1 MGRVRTIIYQ
11 ISLHGSAY
19 DARKKQWSDIYSE
32 TGCKPRRGWLDPIH
46 NRSVLKGE
54 FGCSVSHLR
63 VWEKIA
69 NSNSNGI
76 ILEEDAVYDSIDTD
90 KVDRLLNSHDSVWL
104 GYRWNDM
111 GYWYNCHAYAI
122 TPDTARLL
130 IQDFKD
136 NIIPVD
142 EWVPLKLK
150 HKQNYFY
157 EKEVVTQIPRS
168 TRPSTIEEEDSP
180 MIDSSKINIITVA
193 TDETKMWPL
202 SQSCD
207 KHQINL
213 VNLGKGDSWKSEME
227 GYDGLRKVEL
237 VKNLVKDLAK
247 DEIVLFVDGYDT
259 FFTEGYETIVQ
270 RFLDFDVDILF
281 GAEQECW
288 PITDNHFYKESW
300 IDDGTPYR
308 YLNSGLYI
316 GYAGAINEFLNLPS
330 TDAKGDDQLYCQT
343 RYLKLIDGTVETEYA
358 NKVGLDYEAYI
369 FQNHDTSIK
378 IVNGQLWN
386 DKTNCC
392 GCIYHGNGG
401 KSEKD
406 FFYSLAE
413 QFGYKELSSP
423 ITRTSRDLSYKEVA
437 QDLLVTKLLSES
449 ECKDLI
455 AKSDALGGWGNL
467 DGDKFPAQEIRLK
480 KLGLWK
486 QYEVLW
492 RDRLFKI
499 CEKHWK
505 PVEYMGLRD
514 AFTMRYAMDTQ
525 KSLGLHTDASL
536 ITGSVKLN
544 DNYEGATLYFPRQ
557 DFTNLDVPVGSCIL
571 FPSQVTHGHY
581 VDELQSGVKYSL
593 TMWTSRYVG
602 DEN

>member
-1 MGRVRTIIYQ
+1 MIVYQ

-19 DARKKQWSDIYSE
+19 DARGKTWQQIYSE
-32 TGCKPRRGWLDPIH
+32 SLCKPRIGWLDPIH
-46 NRSVLKGE
+46 NRTLLKGE

-90 KVDRLLNSHDSVWL
+90 KVNVLLNSHDSVWL
-104 GYRWNDM
+104 GYRLNDM

-122 TPDTARLL
+122 TPDTAKLL
-130 IQDFKD
+130 VQDFKD

-142 EWVPLKLK
+142 EWVPMKLK
-150 HKQNYFY
+150 DKHNYFY
-157 EKEVVTQIPRS
+157 KEEAVTQIPRS
-168 TRPSTIEEEDSP
+168 IRPSTIEEEDNP

-207 KHQINL
+207 KHEINI
-213 VNLGKGDSWKSEME
+213 VNLGKSDSWKSEME
-227 GYDGLRKVEL
+227 GYDGIRKIEL

-259 FFTEGYETIVQ
+259 FFTEGYETVVQ
-270 RFLDFDVDILF
+270 RFLDFNVDILF

-288 PITDNHFYKESW
+288 PITNDQSYKNRW
-300 IDDGTPYR
+300 PDMLTPYR

-316 GYAGAINEFLNLPS
+316 GYAGALHDFFELPS
-330 TDAKGDDQLYCQT
+330 TDDKGDDQLYCQS
-343 RYLKLIDGTVETEYA
+343 RYLSEYEGFSH
-358 NKVGLDYEAYI
+358 KVALDYESYI

-378 IVNGQLWN
+378 KINGQLFN
-386 DKTNCC
+386 DRTNCC

-406 FFYSLAE
+406 FFYSLAKE
-413 QFGYKELSSP
+413 FGYKKPFSYT
-423 ITRTSRDLSYKEVA
+423 TRTSRDLDYKEVA

-467 DGDKFPAQEIRLK
+467 EGDKFPAQEIRLK
-480 KLGLWK
+480 RLGLWK
-486 QYEVLW
+486 QYEALW
-492 RDRLFKI
+492 KDRLFKI

-581 VDELQSGVKYSL
+581 VDELRSGVKYSL

>member
-1 MGRVRTIIYQ
+1 MSIVYQ

-19 DARKKQWSDIYSE
+19 DARGKDWEQLYSE
-32 TGCKPRRGWLDPIH
+32 SLCKPCTGWLDPIH
-46 NRSVLKGE
+46 NRTLLKGE

-90 KVDRLLNSHDSVWL
+90 KVNRLLNSHDSVWL

-142 EWVPLKLK
+142 EWVPMKLK
-150 HKQNYFY
+150 DKHNYFY
-157 EKEVVTQIPRS
+157 KEEVVTQIPRS
-168 TRPSTIEEEDSP
+168 TRPSTIEEEDNP
-180 MIDSSKINIITVA
+180 MIDGSKINIITVA
-193 TDETKMWPL
+193 TDETNMWPL
-202 SQSCD
+202 EQSCNT
-207 KHQINL
+207 HNINL
-213 VNLGKGDSWKSEME
+213 VNLGKGDNWKSEMK
-227 GYDGLRKVEL
+227 GYDGLRKIEL
-237 VKNLVKDLAK
+237 VKDFIKDLTR
-247 DEIVLFVDGYDT
+247 DEVVLFADGYDT

-270 RFLDFDVDILF
+270 RFLDFNVDILF
-281 GAEQECW
+281 GAEQKCW
-288 PITDNHFYKESW
+288 PITDDQLYKNRW
-300 IDDGTPYR
+300 PDMLTPYR

-316 GYAGAINEFLNLPS
+316 GYAGALHDFFDLPS
-330 TDAKGDDQLYCQT
+330 TDDNGDDQLYCQL
-343 RYLKLIDGTVETEYA
+343 RYLSRHENFPYTVA
-358 NKVGLDYEAYI
+358 LDYEGYI
-369 FQNHDTSIK
+369 FQNHDSK
-378 IVNGQLWN
+378 IRRVNGQLWN
-386 DKTNCC
+386 DRTNCC

-401 KSEKD
+401 KLEKEY
-406 FFYSLAE
+406 FYKLAK
-413 QFGYKELSSP
+413 QFGYEKLSSP
-423 ITRTSRDLSYKEVA
+423 ITTRTSRDLDYKEVA

-480 KLGLWK
+480 RLGLWK
-486 QYEVLW
+486 QYEALW
-492 RDRLFKI
+492 KDRLFKI

>member
-1 MGRVRTIIYQ
+1 MIIYQ

-19 DARKKQWSDIYSE
+19 DARGKDWEQIYSE
-32 TGCKPRRGWLDPIH
+32 SLCKPRTGWLDPIH
-46 NRSVLKGE
+46 SRSILKGE

-69 NSNSNGI
+69 DSNLNGI
-76 ILEEDAVYDSIDTD
+76 ILEEDAVYDIIDTD
-90 KVDRLLNSHDSVWL
+90 KVNRLLNSHDSVWL
-104 GYRWNDM
+104 GYRLNDM

-142 EWVPLKLK
+142 EWVPMKLK
-150 HKQNYFY
+150 DKYNYFY
-157 EKEVVTQIPRS
+157 KEEVVTQIPRS
-168 TRPSTIEEEDSP
+168 TRPSTIEEEDNP
-180 MIDSSKINIITVA
+180 MINPSKINIITVA

-202 SQSCD
+202 SQSCY

-227 GYDGLRKVEL
+227 GYDGLRKIEL
-237 VKNLVKDLAK
+237 VKNLLKNLAK

-288 PITDNHFYKESW
+288 PVTNDQSYKNRW
-300 IDDGTPYR
+300 PDMLTPYR

-316 GYAGAINEFLNLPS
+316 GYAGALHDFFDLPNG
-330 TDAKGDDQLYCQT
+330 DDNGDDQLYCQS
-343 RYLKLIDGTVETEYA
+343 RYLSEYEDFFY
-358 NKVGLDYEAYI
+358 KVTLDYEGYI
-369 FQNHDTSIK
+369 FQNHDTNIRK
-378 IVNGQLWN
+378 VNGQLWN
-386 DKTNCC
+386 DRTNCC

-406 FFYSLAE
+406 FFYKLAKE
-413 QFGYKELSSP
+413 FGYEKLSSP
-423 ITRTSRDLSYKEVA
+423 ITTRTSRDLSYKEVA

-455 AKSDALGGWGNL
+455 SKSDALGGWGNL

-486 QYEVLW
+486 QYEALW
-492 RDRLFKI
+492 KDRLFKI

>member
-1 MGRVRTIIYQ
+1 MCIRD
-11 ISLHGSAY
+11 S
-19 DARKKQWSDIYSE
+19 
-32 TGCKPRRGWLDPIH
+32 
-46 NRSVLKGE
+46 
-54 FGCSVSHLR
+54 
-63 VWEKIA
+63 
-69 NSNSNGI
+69 SNSNGI

-90 KVDRLLNSHDSVWL
+90 KVNRLLNSHDSVWL
-104 GYRWNDM
+104 GYRLNDM

-142 EWVPLKLK
+142 EWVPMKLK
-150 HKQNYFY
+150 DKHNYFY
-157 EKEVVTQIPRS
+157 KEEVVTQIPRS
-168 TRPSTIEEEDSP
+168 TRPSTIEEEDNP
-180 MIDSSKINIITVA
+180 MINPSKINIITVA

-213 VNLGKGDSWKSEME
+213 VNLGKGDNWKSEME
-227 GYDGLRKVEL
+227 GYDGLRKIEL
-237 VKNLVKDLAK
+237 VKNLVKNLAK

-259 FFTEGYETIVQ
+259 FFTEGYETVVQ

-288 PITDNHFYKESW
+288 PVTNDQSYKNRW
-300 IDDGTPYR
+300 PDMLTPYR

-316 GYAGAINEFLNLPS
+316 GYAGALQDFFDLPS
-330 TDAKGDDQLYCQT
+330 TDDNGDDQLYCQS
-343 RYLKLIDGTVETEYA
+343 RYLSMYEDFFYTVA
-358 NKVGLDYEAYI
+358 LDYEGYI
-369 FQNHDTSIK
+369 FQNHDTSIRK
-378 IVNGQLWN
+378 VNGQLWN
-386 DKTNCC
+386 DRTNCC

-406 FFYSLAE
+406 FFYKLAKE
-413 QFGYKELSSP
+413 FGYEKLSSP

-486 QYEVLW
+486 QYEALW
-492 RDRLFKI
+492 KDRLFKI

>member
-1 MGRVRTIIYQ
+1 MIVYQ

-19 DARKKQWSDIYSE
+19 DARGKTWEQIYSE
-32 TGCKPRRGWLDPIH
+32 SFCKPCTGWLDPIH
-46 NRSVLKGE
+46 NRTLLKGE
-54 FGCSVSHLR
+54 FGCSVSHLK

-76 ILEEDAVYDSIDTD
+76 ILEEDAVYDNIDTD

-104 GYRWNDM
+104 GYRLNDM

-122 TPDTARLL
+122 TPDTARML

-142 EWVPLKLK
+142 EWVPMKLK
-150 HKQNYFY
+150 YKQNYFY
-157 EKEVVTQIPRS
+157 KEEVVTQIPRS
-168 TRPSTIEEEDSP
+168 SRPSTIEEEDTP
-180 MIDSSKINIITVA
+180 MIDPSKVRILTVA

-202 SQSCD
+202 SQSTD
-207 KHQINL
+207 KYDINL
-213 VNLGKGDSWKSEME
+213 TNLGKGDSWNSEME
-227 GYDGLRKVEL
+227 GYDGIRKIEL
-237 VKNLVKDLAK
+237 VNDFVKQLPK
-247 DEIVLFVDGYDT
+247 DDIVLFVDGYDT
-259 FFTEGYETIVQ
+259 FFTEEYTTVVQ

-288 PITDNHFYKESW
+288 PITNDQSYKNRW
-300 IDDGTPYR
+300 PDMLTPYR

-316 GYAGAINEFLNLPS
+316 GYAGALHDFFELPS
-330 TDAKGDDQLYCQT
+330 TDDNGDDQLYCQS
-343 RYLKLIDGTVETEYA
+343 RYLA
-358 NKVGLDYEAYI
+358 NYEDFPYKIALDYEAYI
-369 FQNHDTSIK
+369 FQNHDTSIRK
-378 IVNGQLWN
+378 VNGQLWN
-386 DKTNCC
+386 DITNCC

-406 FFYSLAE
+406 FFYSLAKE
-413 QFGYKELSSP
+413 FGYEKPFSYT
-423 ITRTSRDLSYKEVA
+423 TRASRDLDYKEVA
-437 QDLLVTKLLSES
+437 QDLLVTRLLSES

-480 KLGLWK
+480 RLGLWK
-486 QYEVLW
+486 QYEALW
-492 RDRLFKI
+492 KDRLFKI